1 MAPKKGKRNPANPTN
16 QPSDNSDS
24 NIQNKTKASAKK
36 TGTKPSKNKFEFKVA
51 TLKKSEKKD
60 EDTKQ
65 KN

>member
-16 QPSDNSDS
+16 QPSDKSDS

-51 TLKKSEKKD
+51 TLKKSEKKM
-60 EDTKQ
+60 KIRNR